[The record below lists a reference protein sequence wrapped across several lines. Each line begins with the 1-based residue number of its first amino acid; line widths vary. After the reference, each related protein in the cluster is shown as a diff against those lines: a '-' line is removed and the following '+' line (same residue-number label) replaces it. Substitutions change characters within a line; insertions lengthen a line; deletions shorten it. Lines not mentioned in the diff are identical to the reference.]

1 MNAKMEEMLRITE
14 DIHIPIPLDES
25 EMAELRMA
33 EKPVLKSRLLDDMES
48 LDTWR
53 PVTKM
58 AHIELTDERCVTGA
72 HSLKFSAP
80 TNLHRW
86 DNDQGK
92 KEESDIADDSS
103 RSGEA
108 MYAQGRIYGVPAAR
122 RDFDREDWRDYNRL
136 SAWVYPDI
144 PGMKSIMLR
153 IQLFNDGAHKVPDR
167 FIRDGAHNMA
177 LKNGEWNHVV
187 LEMPYLDRD
196 CVTGVAFEYDM
207 VGHENDAADTV
218 VFCLDKLELQEVE
231 ADVFEGWIPAKDRIS
246 YCHSGYQPGSKK
258 TAIASGAAGDA
269 FRVIDA
275 QTGRV
280 VLKKKIEISES
291 RFGTLQVMDFSE
303 ITKEGEYILIAGDL
317 ISRTIP
323 IRHDVWESSVWKMIN
338 FYLALRCGYE
348 VPGKHRKCHS
358 DMLLKH
364 GDLSIVCDGGW
375 HDAGDLAQGLNNTS
389 DAARALF
396 ALAES
401 VKDTGNDRLYKRVL
415 EEAKWGLDYVLK
427 MRFPDG
433 YRATYS
439 SCSIWS
445 DGIIGTDDDVTQE
458 PTANPF
464 TDFDAACA
472 EAAGAESFLGI
483 DDTYA
488 AYALKIAKA
497 DFACGIQLL
506 DEQLAKTPEE
516 AKARLTG
523 KAAEGRSAAGEASE
537 KLIAG
542 EYMIEVQVCSAGASA
557 AARLYRLTGEQYYAD
572 QAKRLGEII
581 IGCQE
586 QEIKEDWDL
595 KTTGFFYRD
604 RSKELIWHHN
614 HHSFSC
620 FPDIALR
627 DLCETFP
634 DAPEYI
640 DWYAAIVRS
649 GRYYASMMQYTA
661 PYGMVPA
668 GIYRTDEAENFK
680 AAVMRNHPMG
690 DSRMMAEYSRY
701 VKGGQ
706 KIAEDTYVKVY
717 PVWFSFRG
725 NYNVMLSEAKAISTA
740 AKLRNCPDLQ
750 QTAIEQYAWIV
761 GKNPMAQSTL
771 YGEGHDYI
779 QLYTVQPGVTVG
791 AISVGMESHFDR
803 DEPYWPQVNNATYKE
818 VWIGSA
824 TKWIW
829 NMADN
834 LLPAAVSGYLDYKGK
849 EVSFIRESGERYA
862 VTTHARTG
870 YYEITL
876 PAGRYRMRCGEDCRT
891 LTVVSGKQYQI
902 DGALTDLSVKAVR
915 DGRRVTITLTASD
928 SLAVSLRAFNVAGLP
943 QQVEVSGSVTLCGE
957 LIDEKQPYIGLALP
971 NGSLADK
978 AEWIDERLK

>member
-33 EKPVLKSRLLDDMES
+33 KKPVLKSRLLDDMES

-58 AHIELTDERCVTGA
+58 AHIELTDERSVSGA

-86 DNDQGK
+86 DNDPSGK
-92 KEESDIADDSS
+92 ADADIADDSS

-122 RDFDREDWRDYNRL
+122 RDFDREDWREYNRL

-153 IQLFNDGAHKVPDR
+153 IQLFNDGERKVPDR

-218 VFCLDKLELQEVE
+218 VFYLDKLELQEVE

-258 TAIASGAAGDA
+258 TAIASGADSDT
-269 FRVIDA
+269 FKLVDA
-275 QTGRV
+275 QSGRV

-303 ITKEGEYILIAGDL
+303 ITAEGDYILIAGDL
-317 ISRTIP
+317 VSRTFP

-389 DAARALF
+389 DATRALF
-396 ALAES
+396 ALAAS
-401 VKDTGNDRLYKRVL
+401 LKDTGNDRLYKRVL

-483 DDTYA
+483 DDAYA
-488 AYALKIAKA
+488 AYALKLAKA
-497 DFACGIQLL
+497 DFACGIELL
-506 DEQLAKTPEE
+506 EKELAKTPEE
-516 AKARLTG
+516 IEERAKDGSYLI
-523 KAAEGRSAAGEASE
+523 EA
-537 KLIAG
+537 
-542 EYMIEVQVCSAGASA
+542 MVCSAGASA
-557 AARLYRLTGEQYYAD
+557 AAMLYRLTGEQQYAD
-572 QAKRLGEII
+572 EAKRLGEII

-604 RSKELIWHHN
+604 RSKKLIWHHN
-614 HHSFSC
+614 HHAFSC

-649 GRYYASMMQYTA
+649 GRYYDSMMKFSA
-661 PYGMVPA
+661 PYGIVPA
-668 GIYRTDEAENFK
+668 GIYRTDEAQKHKRE
-680 AAVMRNHPMG
+680 VLRNHPMG
-690 DSRMMAEYSRY
+690 DDRMLAEYAKY
-701 VKGGQ
+701 VEGGQ
-706 KIAEDTYVKVY
+706 KIAKDTYVKVY

-725 NYNVMLSEAKAISTA
+725 NYNVMLSEAKALSTA
-740 AKLRNCPDLQ
+740 AKLRDCPDLQ
-750 QTAIEQYAWIV
+750 QDAIEQYAWIV

-791 AISVGMESHFDR
+791 AISVGMESHFDH

-834 LLPAAVSGYLDYKGK
+834 LLPATVSGYLDYKG
-849 EVSFIRESGERYA
+849 EELSFTRESGERYT

-870 YYEITL
+870 FYEITL
-876 PAGRYRMRCGEDCRT
+876 PAGRYRMRCGEGCRT

-902 DGALTDLSVKAVR
+902 DGTLTDLSVKTSR
-915 DGRRVTITLTASD
+915 DGKKVTLTLQSNGKE
-928 SLAVSLRAFNVAGLP
+928 SLAVSLRAFNLSGLP
-943 QQVEVSGSVTLCGE
+943 EQVEVNGSLTLTGE
-957 LIDEKQPYIGLALP
+957 LIDEKQPYLGLALP

-978 AEWIDERLK
+978 VEWLDPRVEGFHSHVAGA